1 MFLPED
7 YFHNIVFI
15 LFVLI
20 TRFVKSKSDVLICSV
35 SEDSNVGQVQ
45 ALVSDAE
52 TSSADFY
59 LTKDK
64 HEVLSCSWSSKCDI
78 SSRYNDITVGDA
90 VVNGSRVI
98 VLTMH
103 LLNGRVSPEGL
114 WSLHYLHLS
123 KLNDQKTCYL
133 DLKENLI
140 FRINGHK
147 AQTLDVKEASDL
159 KFLCRH
165 NHLAVDLLT
174 ITKDGWKLIDSR
186 NETLHFEN
194 PQVACRDSGT
204 YQCLGS
210 NVKSYVS
217 NIRVLCAPTII
228 DRPINR
234 ETVFS
239 NDIIDFKVRA
249 NPAPV
254 LMVSWYGTQ
263 SFFNCSVTFPNTE
276 NQTKYLC
283 QETTLEITLAKLR
296 EYHWD
301 VKLSNF
307 QDIALNG
314 IIDLVVSNGV
324 RPDSLLR
331 FRVDQNSK

>member
-7 YFHNIVFI
+7 YFHNIAFI

-20 TRFVKSKSDVLICSV
+20 TRFVKSKSDVLNCTV
-35 SEDSNVGQVQ
+35 SEDCNVGQVQ

-52 TSSADFY
+52 TASADFY

-64 HEVLSCSWSSKCDI
+64 HEVLSCRRSSKCDI
-78 SSRYNDITVGDA
+78 SSRYNDITVDDA
-90 VVNGSRVI
+90 MINGSRVI

-123 KLNDQKTCYL
+123 KLNIQKTCYL
-133 DLKENLI
+133 DFK
-140 FRINGHK
+140 G
-147 AQTLDVKEASDL
+147 
-159 KFLCRH
+159 
-165 NHLAVDLLT
+165 
-174 ITKDGWKLIDSR
+174 
-186 NETLHFEN
+186 
-194 PQVACRDSGT
+194 
-204 YQCLGS
+204 
-210 NVKSYVS
+210 
-217 NIRVLCAPTII
+217 APTII
-228 DRPINR
+228 DRPLNR
-234 ETVFS
+234 ETVFP
-239 NDIIDFKVRA
+239 NDIIDLKVRA

-296 EYHWD
+296 QFHWD
-301 VKLSNF
+301 VTLSNF

-314 IIDLVVSNGV
+314 TIDLVISNGV